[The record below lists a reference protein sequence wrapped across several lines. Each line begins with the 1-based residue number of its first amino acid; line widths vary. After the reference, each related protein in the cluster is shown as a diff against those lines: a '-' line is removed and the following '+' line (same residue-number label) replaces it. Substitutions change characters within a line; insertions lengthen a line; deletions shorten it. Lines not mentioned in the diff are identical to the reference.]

1 MEGGKTDCNGKPL
14 DVKSRTV
21 AGPMNREGVKKTWYT
36 DDFLKKHPVFEY
48 GDKVKIILPGTAYD
62 NKVYTVKDNGG
73 RIYVETNGTYHIDIL
88 LANASECKKFGR
100 KNGYIIIGGDEE
112 QTYQVEGNNQSST
125 NNNSKEDKLISIA
138 KSKLGCNYVY
148 GAEGPNNFDC
158 SGFTQWCYKQIGIKI
173 PRTASAQSKAGKA
186 VDLKDRSKWKAGDYL
201 RIGEEVNM
209 LYVIG
214 NNQIIHSP
222 QTGDVVKIDLLILIE
237 KEKHIHM

>member
-1 MEGGKTDCNGKPL
+1 KPL

-186 VDLKDRSKWKAGDYL
+186 VDLKD
-201 RIGEEVNM
+201 
-209 LYVIG
+209 
-214 NNQIIHSP
+214 
-222 QTGDVVKIDLLILIE
+222 
-237 KEKHIHM
+237 